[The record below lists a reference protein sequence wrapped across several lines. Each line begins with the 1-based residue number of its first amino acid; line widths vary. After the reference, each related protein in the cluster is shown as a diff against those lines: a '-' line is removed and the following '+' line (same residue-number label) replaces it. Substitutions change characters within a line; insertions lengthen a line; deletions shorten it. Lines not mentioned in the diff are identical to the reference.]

1 MVRDMRNPRLE
12 PTHSISTRGEEVRVR
27 ERYEDEIEEILGQF
41 ERSSMENVHH
51 GRLRKIVARL
61 SEYGLLAYGV
71 VNRKMGVFI
80 FASTCLLLSAII
92 ISAFVPGI
100 FGPVLWL
107 GVILMLILYLSIKSS
122 FGRPLEKRWRGRYIE
137 YDSSSQSGVW
147 LRKLKDWFGL
157 R

>member
-1 MVRDMRNPRLE
+1 M
-12 PTHSISTRGEEVRVR
+12 R

-41 ERSSMENVHH
+41 EHSSMESSHR
-51 GRLRKIVARL
+51 GRLGMVAAKLRGF
-61 SEYGLLAYGV
+61 GLLAYGV

-107 GVILMLILYLSIKSS
+107 GVILMLIFYLSIKSS

-137 YDSSSQSGVW
+137 YDSSSQRGVW
-147 LRKLKDWFGL
+147 LRKLKDWFRL